1 MDKEENKSLVIRGG
15 NWSEESANKMKNKEI
30 GKMLSYLSEDRDLQ
44 IYKNLL
50 ELMKLFFVHMNLWFV
65 QIVHIREPCRSR
77 SEIILSVWKIYSFKE
92 MKIIWGRGFLSILL
106 IYSFV
111 LSCTERWIITKIS
124 YCFPFHRFLNCFH

>member
-50 ELMKLFFVHMNLWFV
+50 ELMKLLFVHMNLWFV
-65 QIVHIREPCRSR
+65 QTTKLC
-77 SEIILSVWKIYSFKE
+77 F
-92 MKIIWGRGFLSILL
+92 
-106 IYSFV
+106 SFV
-111 LSCTERWIITKIS
+111 TIETPLIKLSDYSHHTEA
-124 YCFPFHRFLNCFH
+124 